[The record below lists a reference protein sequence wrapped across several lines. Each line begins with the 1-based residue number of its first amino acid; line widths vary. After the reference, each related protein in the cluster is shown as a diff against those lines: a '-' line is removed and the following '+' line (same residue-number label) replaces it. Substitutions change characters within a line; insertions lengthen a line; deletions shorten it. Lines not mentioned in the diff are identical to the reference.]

1 MNLFDPIALRE
12 LVLPNRIV
20 VSPMCQYSAIDGCAT
35 DWHLAHWTQLLESGV
50 GLLLTEATAV
60 SPEGRITPHCLGI
73 WDDAGAEAFAATLRR
88 ARAQM
93 PGVPVG
99 IQLAHAGR
107 KASSQRPWDGGK
119 LLAPG
124 AGGWETVA
132 PSALPYAV
140 GEAAPIA
147 LDLAAMARIRDAFV
161 AAARRAADI
170 DLDAAEIHM
179 AHGYLLHQ
187 FLSPLANHRDDAY
200 GGRLD
205 HRLRYPLEVFA
216 AVREA
221 WPASRPL
228 GVRVSA
234 TDWAQG
240 GWSLDETI
248 VLAHRL
254 KAAGCDWIDVS
265 TGGLTPAQHIV
276 PGPGFQVPFAR
287 SIREATGMTTMTV
300 GMITEPQQADAIV
313 ANGDADLVALG
324 RALLWNPRWPWH
336 AAAELGATVVA
347 PPQYVRGAP
356 RNAAAVFGNIGI
368 GQR

>member
-1 MNLFDPIALRE
+1 MRLFDSIALRD

-20 VSPMCQYSAIDGCAT
+20 ISPMCQYSAIEGCAN
-35 DWHLAHWTQLLESGV
+35 DWHLVHWAQMLQSGA
-50 GLLLTEATAV
+50 GLFLTEATAV
-60 SPEGRITPHCLGI
+60 SPEGRISTHCLGL
-73 WDDAGAEAFAATLRR
+73 WDDATADAFAATLDRV
-88 ARAQM
+88 RAQAPATRM
-93 PGVPVG
+93 G

-132 PSALPYAV
+132 PSALPYAI
-140 GEAAPIA
+140 GEAPPVA
-147 LDLAAMARIRDAFV
+147 LDLAAMARIRDDFV
-161 AAARRAADI
+161 TAARRAADI

-234 TDWAQG
+234 TDWAEG

-276 PGPGFQVPFAR
+276 PGPGFQVPFAQA
-287 SIREATGMTTMTV
+287 IREATGLTTITV
-300 GMITEPQQADAIV
+300 GMITEPQQADAIL

-324 RALLWNPRWPWH
+324 RAILWNPRWPWH
-336 AAAELGATVVA
+336 AAAELGATVVPPAQYLRAA
-347 PPQYVRGAP
+347 PWT
-356 RNAAAVFGNIGI
+356 AAAVFGELRLR
-368 GQR
+368 QR